1 MQPLTPTQLNYYKI
15 CHRKLWL
22 FSRHITMEHTSD
34 YVYDG
39 KLTHQQSYPQ
49 RAAKNNELDLGIAK
63 IDFYDAKE
71 KIVHETKQSD
81 KMEEAHLLQVRYYL
95 YLLEQ
100 NGIENPT
107 GILEYPKLRK
117 RVEVEFLTDENKQEL
132 EQIFKKAREVINQKS
147 CPETINRRFCKNC
160 AYYELCYIREEE

>member
-1 MQPLTPTQLNYYKI
+1 MHPLTPTQLNYYQV

-34 YVYDG
+34 AVYEG
-39 KLTHQQSYPQ
+39 KLTHEYSYPQ

-63 IDFYDAKE
+63 IDFYDAKT
-71 KIVHETKQSD
+71 KTVHETKQSD

-100 NGIENPT
+100 NGIENPI

-117 RVEVEFLTDENKQEL
+117 RLEIEALTDENKKEL
-132 EQIFKKAREVINQKS
+132 EVIFLKAKEIIDKKV
-147 CPETINRRFCKNC
+147 CPATINKPFCKNC
-160 AYYELCYIREEE
+160 AYYELCYVANE